1 MSRTKRTTILTIAAV
16 ATLLAALAT
25 PVSAK
30 KPDKPT
36 PTVEIVKVSMELV
49 TDEFGDLLPGLATTD
64 ECGGPLEMKVEA
76 GGRLRVDWADA
87 RRAVEMNLPDLNGC
101 HGWKETEDAFA
112 GYFILKAKPGGTVE
126 LTSRFDYIWG
136 ETVTQGNK
144 KKPRV
149 VVQVQDLY
157 QIDVLLERTDSDPF
171 DWAASGPQWV
181 TGDLELSH
189 FARADGG
196 WQDPII
202 VHDFVMTITILPSD

>member
-36 PTVEIVKVSMELV
+36 PTVEIVKVSMGFV
-49 TDEFGDLLPGLATTD
+49 GGSSGLATD
-64 ECGGPLEMKVEA
+64 ECGGPLEMNVEA
-76 GGRLRVDWADA
+76 AGRLRVDWADADA

-101 HGWKETEDAFA
+101 HGWKETGDAFA
-112 GYFILKAKPGGTVE
+112 GYFILKAKPDGTVE
-126 LTSRFDYIWG
+126 LTSRFDYKWD
-136 ETVTQGNK
+136 ETVTGGK

-149 VVQVQDLY
+149 VVQVQDFY
-157 QIDVLLERTDSDPF
+157 QIDVLLERTDSEPF
-171 DWAASGPQWV
+171 DWAASGPQEV